1 MSRAYSSVPF
11 NGTREQENRLF
22 EVMNGLKDV
31 PGALMPALQ
40 KAQDIYGYLP
50 YEVLEMISKNMGFP
64 MSEIY
69 GVATFYSQF
78 SLSPKGRYQVGICLG
93 TACYVKGSGD
103 IFDKFSQRL
112 QIKGG
117 ECTSDA
123 KFSLVAT
130 RCIGC
135 CGLAPVVTVNDE
147 VYGKLTVD
155 DVNKIMST
163 YEKMD

>member
-11 NGTREQENRLF
+11 TGTSEQEKKLF
-22 EVMNGLKDV
+22 DVMAELKEV
-31 PGALMPALQ
+31 PGALMPTLQ

-50 YEVLEMISKNMGFP
+50 FEVLKMISDEMGFP

-78 SLSPKGRYQVGICLG
+78 SLSPKGKYQVSVCLG

-112 QIKGG
+112 GIKGG
-117 ECTSDA
+117 ECTKDA
-123 KFSLVAT
+123 KYSLAAT

-135 CGLAPVVTVNDE
+135 CGLAPVATVNEE
-147 VYGKLTVD
+147 VFGKLTVD
-155 DVNKIMST
+155 DVDKILAQ
-163 YEKMD
+163 YEKME

>member
-1 MSRAYSSVPF
+1 MSRAYSAVPF
-11 NGTREQENRLF
+11 TGTSEQEIQLNK
-22 EVMNGLKDV
+22 VMEDLTGV

-50 YEVLEMISKNMGFP
+50 YEVMEMISKGMGFP

-78 SLSPKGRYQVGICLG
+78 ALSPKGRFQIGICLG
-93 TACYVKGSGD
+93 TACYVKGAGD
-103 IFDKFSQRL
+103 IFDKFSLRL
-112 QIKGG
+112 GVKGG
-117 ECTSDA
+117 ECTPDS
-123 KFSLVAT
+123 KYSLVAT

-135 CGLAPVVTVNDE
+135 CGLAPVATVNEE

-155 DVNKIMST
+155 DVDKILAT
-163 YEKMD
+163 YNSMD